1 MKKLLCLLCMTAV
14 ITSMTACGK
23 QTETSTADNVIETK
37 TSAEVIEETSDS
49 DTETVSETTAIEATN
64 SALTEQDNVRV
75 KIDEELEKD
84 KEHITCQ
91 EVPETQETKTGNHHE
106 LFSISEID
114 TKYDEAE
121 AETAKETALKVTE
134 SFYRGDIVKIAEA
147 LIEYSDIDMTYY
159 GAFGKR
165 ISDEEMI
172 PELKEELEDFPF
184 LFAESENSETLVCN
198 VTDVQTADS
207 NDVFWK
213 VMSID
218 SEMMQDLLSD
228 YEYDM
233 SEVYT
238 FDKAYKVIFDVT
250 DEQNHENN
258 ETGVYIYVVRTQDGE
273 WKFETIFN
281 FLYDLYYYDSE
292 TFPLTKETQTDES
305 RILN

>member
-1 MKKLLCLLCMTAV
+1 MKKILLLMCMTALLAG
-14 ITSMTACGK
+14 TAACGN
-23 QTETSTADNVIETK
+23 QNDISTADSKSPE
-37 TSAEVIEETSDS
+37 
-49 DTETVSETTAIEATN
+49 ETVSSETEETVLETTAIEATN
-64 SALTEQDNVRV
+64 SALTEQDNVGV

-213 VMSID
+213 VMSVD

-228 YEYDM
+228 YEYDI

-250 DEQNHENN
+250 DEQNPENN
-258 ETGVYIYVVRTQDGE
+258 ETGIYIYVVRTQDGE

-281 FLYDLYYYDSE
+281 FFYDLYYYNSE

-305 RILN
+305 KILN